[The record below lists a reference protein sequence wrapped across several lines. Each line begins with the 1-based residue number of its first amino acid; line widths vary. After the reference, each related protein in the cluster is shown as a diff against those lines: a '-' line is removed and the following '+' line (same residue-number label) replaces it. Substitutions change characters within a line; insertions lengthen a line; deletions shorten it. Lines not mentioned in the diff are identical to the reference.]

1 MSPISKNFHIS
12 TLSACLSL
20 VLSAG
25 AMSNVANAAEPSV
38 SQTASSE
45 VRVAQASKVSLKQAI
60 DIASKKAS
68 GRLIS
73 AEFDDD
79 DDKAQGGVYEIEF
92 SSASQNHEIKVDA
105 NTGKII
111 DTKTKDLDSGDVAD
125 YKALKQVN
133 IHIMKAMSI
142 AEKKTSGRVLEI
154 EFKNDRDYDNRTS
167 YYEVEVLKEDHI
179 IELKVDASTG
189 EIFNSKVKK

>member
-1 MSPISKNFHIS
+1 MNKALKHFHLT
-12 TLSACLSL
+12 TLGACLTL
-20 VLSAG
+20 ALTTGV
-25 AMSNVANAAEPSV
+25 MTTAAS
-38 SQTASSE
+38 ASSHSDE
-45 VRVAQASKVSLKQAI
+45 VYAAQAAKISLKQAI
-60 DIASKKAS
+60 EIASKKAS

-111 DTKTKDLDSGDVAD
+111 STETKDLDSGDVAD

-133 IHIMKAMSI
+133 IHIIKAMSI
-142 AEKKTSGRVLEI
+142 AEKKTSGRALEI
-154 EFKNDRDYDNRTS
+154 EFKNDHDYDDRAS

-179 IELKVDASTG
+179 IELSVDASTG